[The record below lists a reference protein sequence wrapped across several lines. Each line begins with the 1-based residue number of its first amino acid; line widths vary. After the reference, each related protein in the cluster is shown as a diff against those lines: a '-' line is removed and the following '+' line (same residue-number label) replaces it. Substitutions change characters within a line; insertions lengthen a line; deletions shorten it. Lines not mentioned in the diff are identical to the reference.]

1 MKKGLLGKIFLV
13 LLTIGVLGSIFYSVI
28 ASRTNKPKYDKD
40 KLQVNV
46 SMTSDASI
54 EDAGIVPDEVTEE
67 SYSNGVDFSS
77 STQEPVSTGIENTEI
92 TEGYEEIIET
102 DTSTDGL
109 SKSEVNEILS
119 FNMDNLVA
127 SGKIS
132 LAIASEFV
140 NSCENFE
147 GATSIDGKTD
157 AVYYNSEHDEYMCFY
172 TINVKDGKVK
182 YESGLMFISMENGV
196 ITGLNRIITTA
207 V

>member
-1 MKKGLLGKIFLV
+1 MKKGLLGKIFIV
-13 LLTIGVLGSIFYSVI
+13 LLTFGVLGSIFYSVI
-28 ASRTNKPKYDKD
+28 VSRINKPKYDKD

-46 SMTSDASI
+46 SMTSDASV
-54 EDAGIVPDEVTEE
+54 EDADVVSDEVMEE
-67 SYSNGVDFSS
+67 AYSEGVNF
-77 STQEPVSTGIENTEI
+77 GNTEQETVLTGSDT
-92 TEGYEEIIET
+92 TEIPEDYEEIIEID
-102 DTSTDGL
+102 DTIGL

-140 NSCENFE
+140 NSCENFK
-147 GATSIDGKTD
+147 GASSIDGKTD
-157 AVYYNSEHDEYMCFY
+157 AVYYNSEYDEYMCFY
-172 TINVKDGKVK
+172 TINVKDGAVK